1 MFPFGSQQVA
11 DEEPFHHPRK
21 ETGILKIEEIRGLKR
36 KIEGLEEEK
45 RNLNAEVAELKKEVE
60 EMFKVKVDN
69 VRVLIRGNHKNAYVR
84 LNKKNPA
91 IDVATKIGMI

>member
-1 MFPFGSQQVA
+1 MIKPITTEKAVKLIELENTLIFQTDRKA
-11 DEEPFHHPRK
+11 RK
-21 ETGILKIEEIRGLKR
+21 EEI
-36 KIEGLEEEK
+36 
-45 RNLNAEVAELKKEVE
+45 KKEVE
-60 EMFKVKVDN
+60 EMFNVKVDK

>member
-1 MFPFGSQQVA
+1 MIKPITTEKAVKLIEIENTLIFQTDRKA
-11 DEEPFHHPRK
+11 RK
-21 ETGILKIEEIRGLKR
+21 EEI
-36 KIEGLEEEK
+36 
-45 RNLNAEVAELKKEVE
+45 KKEVE
-60 EMFKVKVDN
+60 EMFNVKVDK